1 MKKILLAIFFI
12 FICALKSF
20 SIDYYVSPSGVNDN
34 TTNRGSLAL
43 PFRTIQYAADRT
55 NPGDNIFIMNG
66 TYSSTNGPL
75 LTISRNGTASNY
87 ITFKPYAG
95 HSPLLKASG
104 NVWNAVLINADYIL
118 FEGLELE
125 GNNAN
130 LTLADAQTSY
140 NQSKTSSPTF
150 NANFNTNA
158 ISIGESGAN
167 GVDIVHHVIVRNCKV
182 HDFPAAGIGMRY
194 ADYVTIENN
203 LVYNNSWFTMY
214 ATSGISVLGPSPI
227 DNVTTYKIIIRNNIS
242 YGNKTQI
249 FWRRSQFGV
258 DVLSDGNGIIVDA
271 NNGRQG
277 TSSYPGRTLVANNV
291 SYNNGGS
298 GIHAYQVDRVD
309 IINNTA
315 FNNGVIVGY
324 AEIYGQ
330 DCSDVKIYNNIMFAR
345 SGGNCNANDN
355 GAIYDNNLY
364 FNGPSFRNGPN
375 DKTGDPRFVN
385 RTLDGTA
392 NFQLMNTSPAINNGS
407 TVPTQFTS
415 TDILGVARP
424 IGFASDMGA
433 YEYPIVV
440 SRPEMLVKQGTTDIS
455 DNTGSFDFGD
465 VSSTVPKVET
475 FTIQNIG
482 DLVLNLSGTPRVSV
496 TGTGF
501 SLQADA
507 PTSVSASNSAT
518 FQIRF
523 APSSVGLVNGT
534 ISIANN
540 DDDENPYNF
549 AITGYG
555 YDGTKALQTITFNEL
570 PLKVVNNADFNP
582 GASSSAGLPITYSSS
597 NTNIATI
604 VSGQIRLVSAGTT
617 TITAS
622 QVGNGTTNP
631 AKNVSQILTVTPVI
645 PAPGTNMIL
654 NPTFNAN
661 TTGWSFAY
669 RNEPASATITSV
681 AISGSTTNVG
691 KVTPTNLGT
700 TTGID
705 NIQLSTRVFLVKDKT
720 YQISF
725 KASADA
731 PRNITLRLLQ
741 DVSPFSTL
749 YTISNIA
756 LTTTQANYGI
766 YTYTSSFTGY
776 VALRFFVATNNIPTY
791 FDDVVMIEE
800 VPSTLPIGLLS
811 FNASLKGNDVLLK
824 WKTSS
829 EVNAQE
835 FQIENSIDVDN
846 FYEIGKVKAM
856 NIANGYSYNYTH
868 FNVPKGVSYYRLKNV
883 DQDGTFKYS
892 NIVFISNSLPKE
904 DDFIIYP
911 NPVVDM
917 VNLKYPIVNNNAT
930 LTLVNIN
937 GNKLAVYNLAAG
949 SNQTTIDFSELSKGY
964 YILIFANGDKNI
976 VKSFIK

>member
-1 MKKILLAIFFI
+1 MKKILLGLFLVFI
-12 FICALKSF
+12 SSFKSF
-20 SIDYYVSPSGVNDN
+20 SIDYYVSPAGVNDN
-34 TTNRGSLAL
+34 IVNRGSLAL

-55 NPGDNIFIMNG
+55 NPGDNVFIMNG

-130 LTLADAQTSY
+130 LTLADAQIAY
-140 NQSKTSSPTF
+140 NQSKTASPTF

-203 LVYNNSWFTMY
+203 LVYNNSWYTMY
-214 ATSGISVLGPSPI
+214 ATSGISVLGPNPI
-227 DNVTTYKIIIRNNIS
+227 DNVTTYKIIISNNIS

-277 TSSYPGRTLVANNV
+277 TAAYSGRTLVANNV

-298 GIHAYQVDRVD
+298 GIHAYQADRVD

-315 FNNGVIVGY
+315 FNNGVMVGY

-355 GAIYDNNLY
+355 GAIYDFNLY
-364 FNGPSFRNGPN
+364 FNGTSFRNGPN
-375 DKTGDPRFVN
+375 DKTADPRFVN
-385 RTLDGTA
+385 RTLDGSA

-407 TVPTQFTS
+407 TIPAQFTS

-433 YEYPIVV
+433 YEYPIVI

-475 FTIQNIG
+475 FTIQNFG
-482 DLVLNLSGTPRVSV
+482 DLVLNLPGTPRVSV

-534 ISIANN
+534 ISIAND

-555 YDGTKALQTITFNEL
+555 YDGTKALQTIIFNEL

-582 GASSSAGLPITYSSS
+582 GASSSAVLPITYTSS
-597 NTNIATI
+597 NTGIATI
-604 VSGQIRLVSAGTT
+604 VSGQIRLVAAGTT

-622 QVGNGTTNP
+622 QGGNSTTNA
-631 AKNVSQILTVTPVI
+631 AKSISQTLTVTPVI
-645 PAPGTNMIL
+645 PAPGTNMIT
-654 NPTFNAN
+654 NPTFDAN
-661 TTGWSFAY
+661 TNGWTFAY
-669 RNEPASATITSV
+669 RNSGAADVVSV
-681 AISGSTTNVG
+681 PFSGSSSNVG
-691 KVTPTNLGT
+691 KVTPSNLGS

-756 LTTTQANYGI
+756 LTASQANYGI

-800 VPSTLPIGLLS
+800 VPTTLPISLLS
-811 FNASLKGNDVLLK
+811 FNASLKSNDVLLK

-835 FQIENSIDVDN
+835 FQIENSIDGDN
-846 FYEIGKVKAM
+846 FYEIGKVKAR
-856 NIANGYSYNYTH
+856 NIANGYSYNYIH
-868 FNVPKGVSYYRLKNV
+868 YNVPKGVSYYRLKNV
-883 DQDGTFKYS
+883 DQDGTFKYG
-892 NIVFISNSLPKE
+892 NIIFINNRLLTE
-904 DDFIIYP
+904 EDFIIYP
-911 NPVVDM
+911 NPIVDNA
-917 VNLKYPIVNNNAT
+917 NLKYPIVNNLASIT
-930 LTLVNIN
+930 LIN
-937 GNKLAVYNLAAG
+937 LNGHKLANYPLLKG
-949 SNQTTIDFSELSKGY
+949 SDQAVLDFSNLSKGY
-964 YILIFANGDKNI
+964 YLLIYTNGEKRI